1 MSVWGPFKCGFIKFH
16 IYTFQCEMRLMTVE
30 KKMYQIQMTIKI
42 ANGLLE
48 LHVCNHK
55 CKLRIWHSYMCIRNV
70 CIAWKC
76 TRKWNVPKMIITFWM
91 QAQSFR
97 INSFLVT
104 FACENTDFSGRVL
117 SHVCTVYTHA
127 RMHIEHTHALPHHRN
142 ISVSNFHLH
151 QEKRHFPDY
160 VFLFFWLFYA
170 IFFCPSTVIK
180 YLHATVTFV
189 CN

>member
-1 MSVWGPFKCGFIKFH
+1 MNVWGPFKCGFIKFH
-16 IYTFQCEMRLMTVE
+16 IYKFQCEMRLMTVE
-30 KKMYQIQMTIKI
+30 KEMYQIQMTIKI

-55 CKLRIWHSYMCIRNV
+55 CKLRIWHTFMCIRNV

-104 FACENTDFSGRVL
+104 FACENTDFSGRVFYPMFAL
-117 SHVCTVYTHA
+117 YTCTHA
-127 RMHIEHTHALPHHRN
+127 CIKNTHTRRRTIVILASQIFICIKKN
-142 ISVSNFHLH
+142 GISPIMYSF
-151 QEKRHFPDY
+151 FSDY
-160 VFLFFWLFYA
+160 FTRFF
-170 IFFCPSTVIK
+170 
-180 YLHATVTFV
+180 FV
-189 CN
+189 RLLW